1 MTYRLTDID
10 CVSARGHSALGGT
23 LAIQAVWRY
32 DRPVDMAALERFHE
46 ALRHGRL
53 GRAVA
58 PAMIP
63 AAGDR
68 WTTRTEFSPLEV
80 AEAPI
85 PPGDLEAWIAEQGH
99 AELRTFGGPA
109 WRLAAT
115 HLDNG
120 GSAVSLLVSHT
131 LADGQAF
138 CAAVTDAVADKRLEL
153 AYRSDEFGRM
163 RLLAGDLR
171 DAARRAR
178 SLPSAAV
185 LALRLAVTGR
195 GGKTGPTDEDARDFR
210 LPTVTTTVPAQLW
223 HAAARSR
230 GGTGTTLAV
239 AMMASI
245 ATTIGRTDDEG
256 RVRMMM
262 PVSTRTADDLRA
274 NALTSIAF
282 EVDTRDGEPA
292 DLAPL
297 RAVMKEQ
304 LSAATAGGPDV
315 PPLVPVAVA
324 LPRGRYA
331 ALARQ
336 AATDAISTVCSSL
349 GKLDSEILRIDGRPA
364 SAMMLGLVNQSLN
377 SPTVVTERGGNL
389 YVALVE
395 TGETITLRVMGFH
408 PPTLLDAERL
418 TELVRAA
425 LAEYELSATFW

>member
-32 DRPVDMAALERFHE
+32 ARAVDLAALEHFHE

-68 WTTRTEFSPLEV
+68 WTTRVEFSPLEV
-80 AEAPI
+80 AEEPI
-85 PPGDLEAWIAEQGH
+85 PSGDLEAWIAEQGN

-120 GSAVSLLVSHT
+120 ESVVSLLVSHT
-131 LADGQAF
+131 LADGHAF
-138 CAAVTDAVADKRLEL
+138 CTAVTDAVADKRLDL
-153 AYRSDEFGRM
+153 SYRTDEFGRI

-178 SLPSAAV
+178 SLPSAAG

-195 GGKTGPTDEDARDFR
+195 GGGTGTVGDAPDFR
-210 LPTVTTTVPAQLW
+210 LPTVTATVPAQLW
-223 HAAARSR
+223 HAAARAR

-239 AMMASI
+239 AMMTAI
-245 ATTIGRTDDEG
+245 ATEVGRTDEEG

-282 EVDTRDGEPA
+282 EVDVHDGAPA

-297 RAVMKEQ
+297 RAVMKEK
-304 LSAATAGGPDV
+304 LTAAAASGQDV
-315 PPLVPVAVA
+315 PPLIPVAVA

-331 ALARQ
+331 RLARQ
-336 AATDAISTVCSSL
+336 AATDPASTVCSSL
-349 GKLDSEILRIDGRPA
+349 GKLDPEILRIDGSPA
-364 SAMMLGLVNQSLN
+364 SAMMIGLVNQSLDAR
-377 SPTVVTERGGNL
+377 SVVTERGGNL

-395 TGETITLRVMGFH
+395 AAEKITMRVMGFH
-408 PPTLLDAERL
+408 PPALLDTEQL
-418 TELVRAA
+418 TELVRSA

>member
-32 DRPVDMAALERFHE
+32 DRPVDLAALEHFHE

-53 GRAVA
+53 GRAAA

-68 WTTRTEFSPLEV
+68 WTTRAEFSPLEI
-80 AEAPI
+80 ADEPI
-85 PPGDLEAWIAEQGH
+85 PSGALEAWIAEQGH

-115 HLDNG
+115 RLDNG
-120 GSAVSLLVSHT
+120 ESAVSLLVSHT
-131 LADGQAF
+131 LADGHAF
-138 CAAVTDAVADKRLEL
+138 CAAVTDAVADKRLDL
-153 AYRSDEFGRM
+153 AYPSDEFGRL

-178 SLPSAAV
+178 SFPSAAG
-185 LALRLAVTGR
+185 LALRLSVARR
-195 GGKTGPTDEDARDFR
+195 GGAGPGDNGRDFH
-210 LPTVTTTVPAQLW
+210 LPTVTATVPAQQW
-223 HAAARSR
+223 HAAARAR

-239 AMMASI
+239 AMMAAI
-245 ATTIGRTDDEG
+245 ATEIGRTDEEG

-282 EVDTRDGEPA
+282 ELDARGGEPV

-297 RAVMKEQ
+297 RAVMKEK
-304 LSAATAGGPDV
+304 LTAAAASGQDV

-331 ALARQ
+331 RLARQ
-336 AATDAISTVCSSL
+336 AATDPISTVCSSL
-349 GKLDSEILRIDGRPA
+349 GKLDPEILRIDGRPA

-377 SPTVVTERGGNL
+377 SRTVVTERGGNL
-389 YVALVE
+389 YVALIE
-395 TGETITLRVMGFH
+395 AADAITLRIMGFH

-418 TELVRAA
+418 TELVQAA

>member
-1 MTYRLTDID
+1 MTHRLTDID

-32 DRPVDMAALERFHE
+32 DRPVDRTALERFHE

-58 PAMIP
+58 PSMIP

-68 WTTRTEFSPLEV
+68 WTTRVDFSPLEV
-80 AEAPI
+80 ADEPI
-85 PPGDLEAWIAEQGH
+85 PAGDLEAWIADQGY

-115 HLDNG
+115 HFDNG
-120 GSAVSLLVSHT
+120 ESAVSLLVSHT
-131 LADGQAF
+131 LADGHAF
-138 CAAVTDAVADKRLEL
+138 CAAVTDAVADKRLDL
-153 AYRSDEFGRM
+153 TYRTDAFGRA
-163 RLLAGDLR
+163 RLLAADLR

-178 SLPSAAV
+178 SFPAAAG
-185 LALRLAVTGR
+185 LALRLSVPGR
-195 GGKTGPTDEDARDFR
+195 GGGAAPADDAPGFR
-210 LPTVTTTVPAQLW
+210 LPTVTATVPAQLW
-223 HAAARSR
+223 HAAAKAR

-239 AMMASI
+239 AMMTAI
-245 ATTIGRTDDEG
+245 AKEIGRTDEAG
-256 RVRMMM
+256 RVHMMM

-282 EVDTRDGEPA
+282 EVDLRDGEPA
-292 DLAPL
+292 DLASL
-297 RAVMKEQ
+297 RAVMKEK
-304 LSAATAGGPDV
+304 LTAAAASGQDV

-331 ALARQ
+331 RLARQ
-336 AATDAISTVCSSL
+336 AATDPISTVCSSL
-349 GKLDSEILRIDGRPA
+349 GKLDPEILRIDGRPA
-364 SAMMLGLVNQSLN
+364 AAMMLGLVNQGLN
-377 SPTVVTERGGNL
+377 ARSVVTERGGNL

-395 TGETITLRVMGFH
+395 AAEGITLRVMGFH
-408 PPTLLDAERL
+408 PPALLDAEQL

>member
-32 DRPVDMAALERFHE
+32 DRPVDIAALERFHE
-46 ALRHGRL
+46 TLRHGSL

-68 WTTRTEFSPLEV
+68 WTTRVEFSPLEV
-80 AEAPI
+80 ADEPLPA
-85 PPGDLEAWIAEQGH
+85 GALEAWIAEQGH

-120 GSAVSLLVSHT
+120 ESAVSLLVSHT
-131 LADGQAF
+131 LADGHAF
-138 CAAVTDAVADKRLEL
+138 CAAVTDAVAGKRLDL
-153 AYRSDEFGRM
+153 VYPSDGFGRM
-163 RLLAGDLR
+163 RLLADDLR
-171 DAARRAR
+171 SAARRAR
-178 SLPSAAV
+178 SFPSAAG
-185 LALRLAVTGR
+185 LALRLATARHG
-195 GGKTGPTDEDARDFR
+195 GPTGDAPNFR
-210 LPTVTTTVPAQLW
+210 LPTITATVPAQPW
-223 HAAARSR
+223 HAAARAR

-239 AMMASI
+239 AMMAAI
-245 ATTIGRTDDEG
+245 ATELGRIDEQG

-282 EVDTRDGEPA
+282 ELDAHEGEPA
-292 DLAPL
+292 DLASL
-297 RAVMKEQ
+297 RAVMKEK
-304 LSAATAGGPDV
+304 LTEAAASGQDV

-331 ALARQ
+331 HLARQ
-336 AATDAISTVCSSL
+336 AATDPISTVCSSL
-349 GKLDSEILRIDGRPA
+349 GKLDPEILRIDGRPA

-377 SPTVVTERGGNL
+377 SRTVVTERGGTL
-389 YVALVE
+389 YVALIE
-395 TGETITLRVMGFH
+395 AAETITLRVMGYH

-418 TELVRAA
+418 TELVRSA

>member
-1 MTYRLTDID
+1 MTHRLTDID

-32 DRPVDMAALERFHE
+32 DRPVDLAALEHFQE

-68 WTTRTEFSPLEV
+68 WTTRVDFSPLEV
-80 AEAPI
+80 ADEPI
-85 PPGDLEAWIAEQGH
+85 AAGDLETWIAEQGN

-120 GSAVSLLVSHT
+120 ESAVSLLVSHT
-131 LADGQAF
+131 LADGHAF
-138 CAAVTDAVADKRLEL
+138 CAAVTDAVADKRLDL
-153 AYRSDEFGRM
+153 AYRTDEFGRM
-163 RLLAGDLR
+163 RLLAADVR

-178 SLPSAAV
+178 SLPAAAG
-185 LALRLAVTGR
+185 LALRLAVGGR
-195 GGKTGPTDEDARDFR
+195 GGAVSTDEEARDFR
-210 LPTVTTTVPAQLW
+210 LPTVTATVPAQLW
-223 HAAARSR
+223 HAAARAR

-239 AMMASI
+239 AMMTAI
-245 ATTIGRTDDEG
+245 ATRLGRTDEAG

-262 PVSTRTADDLRA
+262 PVSTRTGDDLRA

-282 EVDTRDGEPA
+282 EVDVRDGEPA
-292 DLAPL
+292 DLAAL
-297 RAVMKEQ
+297 RAVMKEK
-304 LSAATAGGPDV
+304 LTEAAAGGPDV
-315 PPLVPVAVA
+315 PPLVPIAVA

-331 ALARQ
+331 RLARE
-336 AATDAISTVCSSL
+336 AATDPISTVCSSL
-349 GKLDSEILRIDGRPA
+349 GKLDPDILRIDGRPA

-377 SPTVVTERGGNL
+377 SRSVVTERGGNL
-389 YVALVE
+389 YVALTE
-395 TGETITLRVMGFH
+395 AAEKITLRVMGYH
-408 PPTLLDAERL
+408 PPELLDAEQL

-425 LAEYELSATFW
+425 LAEYELAATFW

>member
-32 DRPVDMAALERFHE
+32 DRPVDVAALERFHE
-46 ALRHGRL
+46 TLRHGRL

-58 PAMIP
+58 PATIP

-68 WTTRTEFSPLEV
+68 WTTRVEFSPLEV
-80 AEAPI
+80 ADEPI
-85 PPGDLEAWIAEQGH
+85 PSDALEAWIAEQGH

-120 GSAVSLLVSHT
+120 ESVVSLLVSHT
-131 LADGQAF
+131 LADGHAF
-138 CAAVTDAVADKRLEL
+138 CAAVTDAVAGKRLDL
-153 AYRSDEFGRM
+153 AYPSDEFGRM
-163 RLLAGDLR
+163 RLFADDLR

-178 SLPSAAV
+178 SLPSAAG
-185 LALRLAVTGR
+185 LALRLATARR
-195 GGKTGPTDEDARDFR
+195 GGPTGDAPDFR
-210 LPTVTTTVPAQLW
+210 LPTITATVPAQPW
-223 HAAARSR
+223 HAAARAR

-239 AMMASI
+239 AMMAAI
-245 ATTIGRTDDEG
+245 ATELGRTDEAG

-282 EVDTRDGEPA
+282 ELDAREGEPA
-292 DLAPL
+292 DLASL
-297 RAVMKEQ
+297 RAVMKEK
-304 LSAATAGGPDV
+304 LAAAAASGQDV

-331 ALARQ
+331 HLARQ
-336 AATDAISTVCSSL
+336 AATDPISTVCSSL
-349 GKLDSEILRIDGRPA
+349 GKLDPEILRIDGRPA

-377 SPTVVTERGGNL
+377 SRAVVTERGGTL
-389 YVALVE
+389 YVALIE
-395 TGETITLRVMGFH
+395 AAETITLRVMGFH

-418 TELVRAA
+418 TELARSA

>member
-1 MTYRLTDID
+1 MTHRLTDID

-32 DRPVDMAALERFHE
+32 DRPVDIAALERFHE

-68 WTTRTEFSPLEV
+68 WTTRVEFSPLEV
-80 AEAPI
+80 AEEPI
-85 PPGDLEAWIAEQGH
+85 ASDDLEAWIAEQGH

-115 HLDNG
+115 PLDNG
-120 GSAVSLLVSHT
+120 ESAVSLLVSHT
-131 LADGQAF
+131 LADGHAF
-138 CAAVTDAVADKRLEL
+138 CAAVTDAVADKRLDL
-153 AYRSDEFGRM
+153 AYPTDEFGRM

-171 DAARRAR
+171 DAARRTR
-178 SLPSAAV
+178 SFPSAAG
-185 LALRLAVTGR
+185 LALRLAFTGR
-195 GGKTGPTDEDARDFR
+195 RGAGPTDDEARDFR
-210 LPTVTTTVPAQLW
+210 LPTVTATVPAQLW
-223 HAAARSR
+223 HAAARAR

-239 AMMASI
+239 AMMTAI
-245 ATTIGRTDDEG
+245 ATRLGRTDEAG

-282 EVDTRDGEPA
+282 EVDVHDGEPA
-292 DLAPL
+292 DLAAL
-297 RAVMKEQ
+297 RAVMKEK
-304 LSAATAGGPDV
+304 LTEAAAGGQDV

-324 LPRGRYA
+324 LPRGSYA
-331 ALARQ
+331 RLARQ
-336 AATDAISTVCSSL
+336 AATDPTSTVCSSL
-349 GKLDSEILRIDGRPA
+349 GKLDPEILRIDGRPA

-377 SPTVVTERGGNL
+377 SPSVVTERGGNL
-389 YVALVE
+389 YVALIE
-395 TGETITLRVMGFH
+395 AAEKITLRVMGYQ
-408 PPTLLDAERL
+408 PPALLDAEQL
-418 TELVRAA
+418 AELVRAA

>member
-1 MTYRLTDID
+1 MTHRLTDID

-32 DRPVDMAALERFHE
+32 DRPVDLAALEHFHE

-58 PAMIP
+58 PATIP

-68 WTTRTEFSPLEV
+68 WTTRVEFSPLEV
-80 AEAPI
+80 ADEPI
-85 PPGDLEAWIAEQGH
+85 AAGDLEAWIAEQGH

-115 HLDNG
+115 RIDNG
-120 GSAVSLLVSHT
+120 ESAVSLLVSHT
-131 LADGQAF
+131 LADGSAF
-138 CAAVTDAVADKRLEL
+138 CAAVTDAVADKRLDL
-153 AYRSDEFGRM
+153 SYRTDEFGRM
-163 RLLAGDLR
+163 RLLAADLR

-178 SLPSAAV
+178 SFPSAAG

-195 GGKTGPTDEDARDFR
+195 GGAGPSEDEARFR
-210 LPTVTTTVPAQLW
+210 LPTVTATVPAQLW
-223 HAAARSR
+223 HAAARAR

-239 AMMASI
+239 AMMTAI
-245 ATTIGRTDDEG
+245 ATRLGRTDEAG

-282 EVDTRDGEPA
+282 EVDVRDGAPA
-292 DLAPL
+292 DLAAL
-297 RAVMKEQ
+297 RAVMKEK
-304 LSAATAGGPDV
+304 LTAAAAGGQDV

-331 ALARQ
+331 HLARQ
-336 AATDAISTVCSSL
+336 AATDPISTVCSSL
-349 GKLDSEILRIDGRPA
+349 GKLDPEILRIDGRPA

-377 SPTVVTERGGNL
+377 SPRVVTERGGNL

-395 TGETITLRVMGFH
+395 AADQIALRVMGYH
-408 PPTLLDAERL
+408 PPALLDAGQL
-418 TELVRAA
+418 SELVRTA
-425 LAEYELSATFW
+425 LAEHELTATFW